1 MTTDLHTGDR
11 VIWFAPLLA
20 LLGSL
25 VPLVAGADPAGT
37 HLAQRVYDRPDGTD
51 ATVSSTMTLTEQG
64 RSPRA
69 RRLVVYGLEKGAGDL
84 ATLIRFTDPGDI
96 AGTGLLTLD
105 PAVGDSDQWLYLPAM
120 QRVRRIASDRKGGR
134 FVGSDY
140 YFEDLRDR
148 KVAQD
153 SHTIIGQETVGG
165 VRCEVLE
172 SVPVDPGNSVYRKR
186 VSCIDPVRLL
196 PMRIDFFEK
205 STAAPNKRWTM
216 NRAEQVQ
223 GYWTVMDSTMTDL
236 ETGHETRLVVEKI
249 VYDRG
254 LPEDLFSTK
263 ALEDEVREARHRP

>member
-1 MTTDLHTGDR
+1 
-11 VIWFAPLLA
+11 VIRASFAGLVA
-20 LLGSL
+20 LLVLL
-25 VPLVAGADPAGT
+25 VPATAVPDTAGT
-37 HLAQRVYDRPDGTD
+37 ALAQRVYDRPDGTD
-51 ATVSSTMTLTEQG
+51 ITVASTMTLTERG
-64 RSPRA
+64 RSPRV
-69 RRLVVYGLEKGAGDL
+69 RRLVVYSLEKGAGEL
-84 ATLIRFTDPGDI
+84 ATLIRFTEPGDI

-153 SHTIIGQETVGG
+153 SHRIVGQETVDG

-172 SVPVDPGNSVYRKR
+172 SVPVDPADSVYRKR
-186 VSCIDPVRLL
+186 VSCVDPVRLL
-196 PMRIDFFEK
+196 PLWVDLFEK
-205 STAAPNKRWTM
+205 SAEAPNKRWTM
-216 NRAEQVQ
+216 SRAEQVQ

-236 ETGHETRLVVEKI
+236 ESGHETRLAVDTV

-254 LPEDLFSTK
+254 LPEELFSTK